1 MTKVDDLFF
10 GVMSFLV
17 AVSSADILWWLVEV
31 PLESVQD
38 PHVCHLQVVI
48 INDPSYKHQQLGGGV
63 STPSTSLGS
72 LANMLMVT
80 GKVLRLILVVDHS
93 SHFWKLIVLGQW
105 KWLGFPSYP
114 RNTHYIRCIW
124 GWLWMV
130 ASQRYHHFP
139 SEEIVAMMDSQCQWC
154 MKWSTQ
160 NHCRSSNN
168 VEGFAHEVCD
178 GKCVDEEPCFIAS
191 HGHFESQLKVWG
203 VKIFVESFVM
213 A

>member
-1 MTKVDDLFF
+1 MFRSIFLGVVMMTKVDDLFF

-114 RNTHYIRCIW
+114 RNTHYIPLYKVYMGLIMN
-124 GWLWMV
+124 GSIPTVPPFSLWRNCCNDGLTV
-130 ASQRYHHFP
+130 S
-139 SEEIVAMMDSQCQWC
+139 MMY
-154 MKWSTQ
+154 
-160 NHCRSSNN
+160 
-168 VEGFAHEVCD
+168 EV
-178 GKCVDEEPCFIAS
+178 KHPEPLQII
-191 HGHFESQLKVWG
+191 K
-203 VKIFVESFVM
+203 
-213 A
+213 